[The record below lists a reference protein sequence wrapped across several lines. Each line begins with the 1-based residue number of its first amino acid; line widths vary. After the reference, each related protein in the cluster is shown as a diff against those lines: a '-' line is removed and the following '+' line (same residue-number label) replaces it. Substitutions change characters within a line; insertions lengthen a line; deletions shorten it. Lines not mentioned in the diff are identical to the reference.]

1 MRTYEPAAV
10 AFALDRNPEDIR
22 NWRRLSYIADIG
34 QAHGRANVYT
44 FEEACLLR
52 TGAYIGHYLKTFENG
67 FAFARERRALIENAA
82 RDALLDPEDFT
93 RDSVLTITLDD
104 RTSNG
109 FSGVISAPIASIC
122 FDPDEPPPAG
132 LLQVNISEIARRVA
146 YGLKAYV
153 RSQKAA

>member
-1 MRTYEPAAV
+1 MRTYDPAAT

-22 NWRRLSYIADIG
+22 NWRRQNFIAGIG
-34 QAHGRANVYT
+34 QAQGRANVYT

-52 TGAYIGHYLKTFENG
+52 TGAYIGHFLKPYENG

-93 RDSVLTITLDD
+93 HDSVLTITLDD
-104 RTSNG
+104 RILTG
-109 FSGVISAPIASIC
+109 FSGVISAPIAAIC
-122 FDPDEPPPAG
+122 FDPDEPPRTG

-146 YGLKAYV
+146 DGLKAYV